1 MVTSLFFLKNTQ
13 SFVKN
18 QKNDNND
25 ASLQVDPLGDVR
37 RFRTGARPPVREA
50 IIPRSLSGMVSE
62 KGASFSGIFL
72 ELQKN

>member
-1 MVTSLFFLKNTQ
+1 MVNSLFLNNTQ

-25 ASLQVDPLGDVR
+25 ASLQVDPMGDVR
-37 RFRTGARPPVREA
+37 RSLSGARPPVREA
-50 IIPRSLSGMVSE
+50 ILPRSLPVMVSE